1 MRQNPKSLVRYPN
14 RYLPFIF
21 LTSYTAYFLV
31 THPPHPVRY
40 STSTN
45 GGNAA
50 SSGTREAVAGTAVAA
65 GGIQNKQPPEHMS
78 PLWTTPRP
86 LFISGRKIC
95 ALSLSEVMGH
105 LSFLFM
111 GLGYLETEL
120 LPLRVYAAAGEHLR
134 TIFGSWCSVSILGVR
149 SRVWCRQV
157 PARYGFGFV
166 VCDTV
171 SITTVG

>member
-1 MRQNPKSLVRYPN
+1 
-14 RYLPFIF
+14 
-21 LTSYTAYFLV
+21 
-31 THPPHPVRY
+31 
-40 STSTN
+40 N

-50 SSGTREAVAGTAVAA
+50 SSGTREAVAATAVAA

-120 LPLRVYAAAGEHLR
+120 LPLRVYAAAGICCSTAFQYYRPQPLWIPISWNA
-134 TIFGSWCSVSILGVR
+134 IFLVINGSMVCLLLKEDHDAR
-149 SRVWCRQV
+149 RQDEEAAALYDEVW
-157 PARYGFGFV
+157 
-166 VCDTV
+166 
-171 SITTVG
+171 